1 MSHGGGCC
9 PCAGR
14 NSCDALDA
22 SATKA
27 ASKYIPPNGYKQ
39 FLKIDGLSGKR
50 IGIPNGFFD
59 FANGTVRHTMYKQYA
74 NTMR

>member
-1 MSHGGGCC
+1 M
-9 PCAGR
+9 
-14 NSCDALDA
+14 LDA
-22 SATKA
+22 IVGYDVLDAAATKA
-27 ASKYIPPNGYKQ
+27 ASKYIPNDGYKQ

-59 FANGTVRHTMYKQYA
+59 FANETVRQIVYKQHV